1 MDAFALTAPPA
12 AGISAPKGPGL
23 AGFSHPASPHASPLP
38 DALARWYVVQTR
50 SRQEKAVA
58 EVVTAAGGECFLPLL
73 RRVRYYGHRK
83 RTVELPVFS
92 CYVFLKGFP
101 YHAYTAIAAKR
112 AARLIAV
119 PDQHQ
124 FEQEIAQIRFAM
136 EAGADLGPYR
146 YLSRGRRARVT
157 SGPFMGLEGIVEDR
171 LKQDR
176 LILRVQAIGRALSLE
191 IDMSLLE
198 PLE

>member
-1 MDAFALTAPPA
+1 MHAFAPTASGA
-12 AGISAPKGPGL
+12 SVVGAPKGPGL
-23 AGFSHPASPHASPLP
+23 AGPSSP
-38 DALARWYVVQTR
+38 DVGVLARWYVVQTR

-58 EVVTAAGGECFLPLL
+58 EVVTASGGECFLPTL
-73 RRVRYYGHRK
+73 RRIRYYGHRK

-101 YHAYTAIAAKR
+101 FHAYQAIAAKR
-112 AARLIAV
+112 AARLIQV
-119 PDQHQ
+119 PDQQQ
-124 FEQEIAQIRFAM
+124 FEQEIAQIRLALG
-136 EAGADLGPYR
+136 AGADLGPYR
-146 YLSRGRRARVT
+146 YFTRGRRARVT

-176 LILRVQAIGRALSLE
+176 LILQVQAIGRALSLE
-191 IDMSLLE
+191 IDVSLLE